1 MSQSEVSKHQQRQQ
15 KAREV
20 PPALRGED
28 LTSEIVRETIWRP
41 AARENDWRVFVIV
54 GREGSGKS
62 LTAASILRACD
73 PTFTHE
79 NAHFEPVPFL
89 TDIGRELGRAGVAAM
104 SDESGVAFGNR
115 TWHDRSQVEANQ
127 YLQTARD
134 HNRIIGLT
142 APRLEEIDK
151 QLRGRIHVVLE
162 TQKMRNGEW
171 VEVKWKMVDPSRTG
185 ESKIY
190 KKYPRL
196 ERGGR
201 REKVTRVRIGPPP
214 GDLAKRYQ
222 EKKARWKQ
230 DLKDRVVEQ
239 FEDEADDGE
248 EKLTPADIADDIQSG
263 DGVESYIKENGS
275 QRYIDR
281 SLIIAHYNVSEKV
294 SKAVKSVLLDDLDDD
309 EVM

>member
-1 MSQSEVSKHQQRQQ
+1 MSETVSKHAERQSG
-15 KAREV
+15 KAKEV
-20 PPALRGED
+20 PPALRGDD

-73 PTFTHE
+73 PTFTVE

-89 TDIGRELGRAGVAAM
+89 KDIGRELGRPGVAAM

-134 HNRIIGLT
+134 HNRIVGLT

-151 QLRGRIHVVLE
+151 QLRGRIHLVLE
-162 TQKMRNGEW
+162 TQQMRKGEW

-185 ESKIY
+185 ESQIY

-201 REKVTRVRIGPPP
+201 REKVTRVRVGPPP
-214 GDLAKRYQ
+214 AELAEPYQ
-222 EKKARWKQ
+222 EKKAAWKQ

-239 FEDEADDGE
+239 FADEEEQEEDMTPAEIAEDIKADGE
-248 EKLTPADIADDIQSG
+248 
-263 DGVESYIKENGS
+263 VEDYISKNGS

-281 SLIIAHYNVSEKV
+281 SLIIARYNVSEKV
-294 SKAVKSVLLDDLDDD
+294 SKAVKSLLRTEIEG
-309 EVM
+309 EVQ